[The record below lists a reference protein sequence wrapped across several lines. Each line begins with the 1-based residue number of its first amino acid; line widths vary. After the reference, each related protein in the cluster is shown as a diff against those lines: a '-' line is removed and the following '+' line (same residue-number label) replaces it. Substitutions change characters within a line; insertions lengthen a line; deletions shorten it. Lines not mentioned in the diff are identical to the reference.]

1 MPRLLPVILAAALIP
16 LGIARAD
23 ELTIEGVG
31 ISRDVDCHGK
41 NVGVYGAENEI
52 ALTGKCGL
60 ISVHGSNHKVSFE
73 EGRALSVSGIDNTV
87 KGGKAQDVT
96 VSVTQNTVTATLGGG
111 TAPGRLDTS
120 GANNRV
126 SLVLAGPTRLAVNGA
141 DHVVEWTR
149 SEGAPNPEVTASGAK
164 NVIKRKP

>member
-1 MPRLLPVILAAALIP
+1 MPRLLPLILAAAMAP
-16 LGIARAD
+16 LGIAQAD

-41 NVGVYGAENEI
+41 DVGVYGAENEI
-52 ALTGKCGL
+52 ALTGRCGL
-60 ISVHGSNHKVSFE
+60 ISVHGSKHKVSFE
-73 EGRALSVSGIDNTV
+73 EGRALFVSGMDNTV
-87 KGGKAQDVT
+87 QGGRAQDVT
-96 VSVTQNTVTATLGGG
+96 VSVTQNIVTATLGGG
-111 TAPGRLDTS
+111 SPPGKLDTS

-126 SLVLAGPTRLAVNGA
+126 SLVLAGPTQLQVNGA

>member
-1 MPRLLPVILAAALIP
+1 MPRLLPLVFAATIAS
-16 LGIARAD
+16 LGIAQAD

-31 ISRDVDCHGK
+31 ISRDVDCEGK
-41 NVGVYGAENEI
+41 DVGVYGAENEI

-60 ISVHGSNHKVSFE
+60 ITVHGSNHKVSFE
-73 EGRALSVSGIDNTV
+73 EGTGLAVSGMDNKV
-87 KGGKAQDVT
+87 KGGRAQNVT

-111 TAPGRLDTS
+111 GAPGKLSTS

-126 SLVLAGPTRLAVNGA
+126 SLVLAGPTRLEVQGA

-164 NVIKRKP
+164 NVIKKKL